1 MAQQN
6 RKPRRKYP
14 LKEIPVYL
22 FLGFLESGKTKF
34 IQETMED
41 PKFDSGEK
49 TLLLVCEEGEEE
61 YEPEK
66 FAFGGVTVEVLE
78 DKSQLNP
85 EYLQQLLEKSG
96 ATRAVV
102 EYNGMWMVQEFM
114 AAIPENWIVYQSILT
129 ADANTFRVYFDNM
142 RQLFLDKFA
151 QSELLIVNRADA
163 VPNQEDREFIHKAVR
178 QASRRCDIAYEYTDG
193 SVEYDQIPDE
203 LPFDIEADVIEIG
216 DEDFGIWY
224 LDASE
229 DPKKYAGKTVRFT
242 AQVCQTP
249 RVGQNQFV
257 PGRFAMTCCVDDI
270 QFVGFPC
277 KYDEAK
283 KLAQRSWI
291 KITAKVRVQFHPLFN
306 GEGPV
311 LTALDVQAAQ
321 PLKKDVVT
329 FS

>member
-1 MAQQN
+1 M
-6 RKPRRKYP
+6 RKD
-14 LKEIPVYL
+14 IPVYL
-22 FLGFLESGKTKF
+22 FLGFLESGKTRF

-41 PKFDSGEK
+41 PKFDSGDK

-61 YEPEK
+61 YAPDR

-78 DKSQLNP
+78 SQEQLNP
-85 EYLQQLLEKSG
+85 EYLEQLIQRTG
-96 ATRAVV
+96 AGRVVV
-102 EYNGMWMVQEFM
+102 EYNGMWLTQELAQAM
-114 AAIPENWIVYQSILT
+114 PDNWVVYQTIAT
-129 ADANTFRVYFDNM
+129 ADASTFRMYFDNM
-142 RQLFLDKFA
+142 RQLFLDKFS
-151 QSELLIVNRADA
+151 QSELLIVNRAEA
-163 VPNQEDREFIHKAVR
+163 VNNPQDKEFIHKAVR

-203 LPFDIEADVIEIG
+203 LPFDLEAPVVEIG
-216 DEDFGIWY
+216 DEDYGIWF

-229 DPKKYAGKTVRFT
+229 DPEKYAGKTVRFT

-249 RVGQNQFV
+249 KVGQNQFV
-257 PGRFAMTCCVDDI
+257 PGRFAMTCCADDI

-291 KITAKVRVQFHPLFN
+291 KITAKVRVQFHPLF
-306 GEGPV
+306 GGKGPV
-311 LTALDVQAAQ
+311 LTALEVESTT
-321 PLKKDVVT
+321 PLQQDVVT

>member
-1 MAQQN
+1 M
-6 RKPRRKYP
+6 RKD
-14 LKEIPVYL
+14 IPVYL
-22 FLGFLESGKTKF
+22 FLGFLESGKTRF

-41 PKFDSGEK
+41 PKFDSGDK

-61 YEPEK
+61 YALDR

-78 DKSQLNP
+78 SQEQLNP
-85 EYLQQLLEKSG
+85 EYLEQLIQRTG
-96 ATRAVV
+96 AGRVVV
-102 EYNGMWMVQEFM
+102 EYNGMWLTQQLAQAM
-114 AAIPENWIVYQSILT
+114 PDNWVVYQTIAT
-129 ADANTFRVYFDNM
+129 ADASTFRMYFDNM
-142 RQLFLDKFA
+142 RQLFLDKFS
-151 QSELLIVNRADA
+151 QSELLIVNRAEA
-163 VPNQEDREFIHKAVR
+163 VNNPQDKEFIHKAVR

-203 LPFDIEADVIEIG
+203 LPFDLEAPVVEIE
-216 DEDFGIWY
+216 DEDYGIWF

-229 DPKKYAGKTVRFT
+229 DPEKYAGKTVRFT

-249 RVGQNQFV
+249 KVGQNQFV
-257 PGRFAMTCCVDDI
+257 PGRFAMTCCADDI

-291 KITAKVRVQFHPLFN
+291 KITAKVRVQFHPLF
-306 GEGPV
+306 GGKGPV
-311 LTALDVQAAQ
+311 LTALEVESTT
-321 PLKKDVVT
+321 PLQQDVVT

>member
-1 MAQQN
+1 M
-6 RKPRRKYP
+6 RKDS
-14 LKEIPVYL
+14 PVYL
-22 FLGFLESGKTKF
+22 FLGFLESGKTRF

-41 PKFDSGEK
+41 PKFDSGDK

-61 YEPEK
+61 YAPDR

-78 DKSQLNP
+78 SQEQLNP
-85 EYLQQLLEKSG
+85 EYLEQLIQRTG
-96 ATRAVV
+96 AGRVVV
-102 EYNGMWMVQEFM
+102 EYNGMWLTQQLAQAM
-114 AAIPENWIVYQSILT
+114 PDNWVVYQTIAT
-129 ADANTFRVYFDNM
+129 ADASTFRMYFDNM
-142 RQLFLDKFA
+142 RQLFLDKFS
-151 QSELLIVNRADA
+151 QSELLIVNRAEA
-163 VPNQEDREFIHKAVR
+163 VNNPQDKEFIHKAVR

-203 LPFDIEADVIEIG
+203 LPFDLEAPVVEIG
-216 DEDFGIWY
+216 DEDYGIWF

-229 DPKKYAGKTVRFT
+229 DPEKYAGKTVRFT

-249 RVGQNQFV
+249 KVGQNQFV
-257 PGRFAMTCCVDDI
+257 PGRFAMTCCADDI

-291 KITAKVRVQFHPLFN
+291 KITAKVRVQFHPLF
-306 GEGPV
+306 GGKGPV
-311 LTALDVQAAQ
+311 LTALEVESTT
-321 PLKKDVVT
+321 PLQQDVVT

>member
-1 MAQQN
+1 M
-6 RKPRRKYP
+6 RKD
-14 LKEIPVYL
+14 IPVYL
-22 FLGFLESGKTKF
+22 FLGFLESGKTRF

-41 PKFDSGEK
+41 PKFDSGDK

-61 YEPEK
+61 YAPDR

-78 DKSQLNP
+78 SQEQLNP
-85 EYLQQLLEKSG
+85 EYLEQLIQRTG
-96 ATRAVV
+96 AGRVVV
-102 EYNGMWMVQEFM
+102 EYNGMWLTQQLAQAM
-114 AAIPENWIVYQSILT
+114 PDNWVVYQTIAT
-129 ADANTFRVYFDNM
+129 ADASTFRMYFDNM
-142 RQLFLDKFA
+142 RQLFLDKFS
-151 QSELLIVNRADA
+151 QSELLIVNRAEA
-163 VPNQEDREFIHKAVR
+163 VNNPQDKEFIHKAVR

-203 LPFDIEADVIEIG
+203 LPFDLEAPVVEIE
-216 DEDFGIWY
+216 DEDYGIWF

-229 DPKKYAGKTVRFT
+229 DPEKYAGKTVRFT

-249 RVGQNQFV
+249 KVGQNQFV
-257 PGRFAMTCCVDDI
+257 PGRFAMTCCADDI

-291 KITAKVRVQFHPLFN
+291 KITAKVRVQFHPLF
-306 GEGPV
+306 GGKGPV
-311 LTALDVQAAQ
+311 LTALEVESTT
-321 PLKKDVVT
+321 PLQQDVVT

>member
-1 MAQQN
+1 M
-6 RKPRRKYP
+6 RKD
-14 LKEIPVYL
+14 IPVYL
-22 FLGFLESGKTKF
+22 FLGFLESGKTRF

-41 PKFDSGEK
+41 PKFDSGDK

-61 YEPEK
+61 YAPDR

-78 DKSQLNP
+78 SQEQLNP
-85 EYLQQLLEKSG
+85 EYLEQLIQRTG
-96 ATRAVV
+96 AGRVVV
-102 EYNGMWMVQEFM
+102 EYNGMWLTQQLAQAM
-114 AAIPENWIVYQSILT
+114 PDNWVVYQTIAT
-129 ADANTFRVYFDNM
+129 ADASTFRMYFDNK
-142 RQLFLDKFA
+142 RQLFLDKFS
-151 QSELLIVNRADA
+151 QSELLIVNRAEA
-163 VPNQEDREFIHKAVR
+163 VNNPQDKEFIHKAVR

-203 LPFDIEADVIEIG
+203 LPFDLEAPVVEIG
-216 DEDFGIWY
+216 DEDYGIWF

-229 DPKKYAGKTVRFT
+229 DPEKYAGKTVRFT

-249 RVGQNQFV
+249 KVGQNQFV
-257 PGRFAMTCCVDDI
+257 PGRFAMTCCADDI

-291 KITAKVRVQFHPLFN
+291 KITAKVRVQFHPLF
-306 GEGPV
+306 GGKGPV
-311 LTALDVQAAQ
+311 LTALEVESTT
-321 PLKKDVVT
+321 PLQQDVVT